1 MVVVVLTWR
10 AGALAALSVV
20 AVAIAVG
27 VTGSWWMVPIATGL
41 LALVIVADVVA
52 CPSPAAVQARRG
64 GETSVRLG
72 EEATG
77 TLLITNTGRHRLR
90 GVVRNSWTPSAGARG
105 GVQSIDVPARQR
117 RQLSVTL
124 RPRRRGDRAA
134 GPVVIRALGP
144 MGVAGR
150 QRRHGAPW
158 KIRSLPPFESRK
170 HLPSRLARLR
180 ELDGRASILQRGQGT
195 EFDSLR
201 EYVPGDDVR
210 SIDWR
215 GTARSNTVVVRTW
228 RPERDRHVLIVL
240 DTGRTSAGRVGD
252 QPKLDHAMDAAL
264 LLAVLAARAG
274 DRVDLIAVDRE
285 VRVRVLRTS
294 AAEML
299 PTFVNALADVEPVLV
314 ETNHRLLVSEILQ
327 RVSQRSLV
335 VLLTSLDAAAVTEG
349 MVPVL
354 GPVLR
359 RHKVVLAAV
368 SDPAIDILRAGRGD
382 AGEIYAAAAAEL
394 DVARRSRVERT
405 IRDLGISVV
414 QAPPAR
420 FAPAL
425 ADHYLGLK
433 KAGQL

>member
-1 MVVVVLTWR
+1 VVAVVLTWR
-10 AGALAALSVV
+10 AGALATASVI
-20 AVAIAVG
+20 AVAIAAG
-27 VTGSWWMVPIATGL
+27 LSGSWWPVLIATGVL
-41 LALVIVADVVA
+41 VLVITTDVVL
-52 CPSPAAVQARRG
+52 CPSPSTIQARRG
-64 GETSVRLG
+64 GDTSVRLG
-72 EEATG
+72 EEAAG
-77 TLLITNTGRHRLR
+77 ALLLTNTGRRRMR

-105 GVQSIDVPARQR
+105 GVQPIDIPTRQR
-117 RQLSVTL
+117 RMLSVAL
-124 RPRRRGDRAA
+124 RPRRRGDLPA

-144 MGVAGR
+144 MGIAGR
-150 QRRHGAPW
+150 QGRQRAPW
-158 KIRSLPPFESRK
+158 KIRSLPPFDSRK

-285 VRVRVLRTS
+285 VRVRALRTS
-294 AAEML
+294 PAEVL
-299 PTFVNALADVEPVLV
+299 PTFVNALADIEPVLV
-314 ETNHRLLVSEILQ
+314 ETDHRLLVAEILQ

-335 VLLTSLDAAAVTEG
+335 VLLTGLDAAAIGEG
-349 MVPVL
+349 IVPVL

-368 SDPAIDILRAGRGD
+368 SDPAIDTLRTGRTD
-382 AGEIYAAAAAEL
+382 AGEVYAAAASEL
-394 DVARRSRVERT
+394 DIARRAGIERT
-405 IRDLGISVV
+405 IRDLGIAVV
-414 QAPPAR
+414 QAPPER

-425 ADHYLGLK
+425 ADHYLALK